1 MRDSWLRNHE
11 AALTELLSDV
21 LLHYMR
27 DPGWYEVTMGEN
39 CIYAC
44 QLLTIL
50 LLAFIKKR
58 VPARQLQVA
67 AEHSFEQINQYSE
80 AADPADWVIVNA
92 DFLSLFLL
100 PDINLWQA
108 VKLKN
113 SLDKAIFT
121 DPGQIINSENKPV
134 SPDVKPVSI
143 LK

>member
-1 MRDSWLRNHE
+1 
-11 AALTELLSDV
+11 
-21 LLHYMR
+21 
-27 DPGWYEVTMGEN
+27 MGEN

-58 VPARQLQVA
+58 VPERQLQVA
-67 AEHSFEQINQYSE
+67 AKRSFAQINQYSE
-80 AADPADWVIVNA
+80 AADPADWVIDNA

-108 VKLKN
+108 VKLKD

-121 DPGQIINSENKPV
+121 DPSQIINSENKRV